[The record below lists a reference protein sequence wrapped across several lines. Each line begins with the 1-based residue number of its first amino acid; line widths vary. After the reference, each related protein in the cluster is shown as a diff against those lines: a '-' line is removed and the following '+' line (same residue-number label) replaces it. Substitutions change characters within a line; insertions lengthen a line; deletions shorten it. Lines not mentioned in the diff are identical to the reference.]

1 MGKRQTKKQFMK
13 RVLLL
18 AFIQVTIFTAWQ
30 MAVFTLTDKG
40 EASTLIQWFYTLWGV
55 EVGLLMLKKIL
66 DGWKTKSKDQEE
78 PEEGGEVE

>member
-1 MGKRQTKKQFMK
+1 MKKKTEFMK

-18 AFIQVTIFTAWQ
+18 AFVQVTVFTLWQ
-30 MAVFTLTDKG
+30 MAVFTFTDRG

-66 DGWKTKSKDQEE
+66 ESWKPKSKQKDE
-78 PEEGGEVE
+78 PEFSGEDGEVE

>member
-1 MGKRQTKKQFMK
+1 MKKKTEFMK

-18 AFIQVTIFTAWQ
+18 AFIQVTVFTLWQ
-30 MAVFTLTDKG
+30 MAVFTFTDRG

-66 DGWKTKSKDQEE
+66 EGWKPKSKKDKVADASTED
-78 PEEGGEVE
+78 GESE

>member
-1 MGKRQTKKQFMK
+1 MKKKTEFMK

-18 AFIQVTIFTAWQ
+18 AFIQVTVFTLWQ
-30 MAVFTLTDKG
+30 MAVFTFTDRG

-66 DGWKTKSKDQEE
+66 EGWKPKSKKAKE
-78 PEEGGEVE
+78 PEPATEEGEVE

>member
-1 MGKRQTKKQFMK
+1 MKKKTEFMK

-18 AFIQVTIFTAWQ
+18 AFIQVTVFTLWQ
-30 MAVFTLTDKG
+30 MAVFTFTDRG

-66 DGWKTKSKDQEE
+66 EGWKPKSKNVEE
-78 PEEGGEVE
+78 PETSTEEGEIE